1 MAYGGVEYLVAGD
14 GYGIVLE
21 SLTHYVKR
29 LRALGSDPANNA
41 GMFGAIIRQ
50 AAIKRHPA
58 ARRVRQTVLDFL
70 VGGSAPTADDM
81 QIIKNALECYESD
94 IRDATDSERDAI
106 LEPGVDP
113 ASTMRAIREAK
124 AGLCMAD

>member
-21 SLTHYVKR
+21 SLAHYVKR
-29 LRALGSDPANNA
+29 LRMLGSDPANDA
-41 GMFGAIIRQ
+41 GMFGAVIRQ

-58 ARRVRQTVLDFL
+58 ARRVQQTVLDFL
-70 VGGSAPTADDM
+70 AGGSAPTADDM
-81 QIIKNALECYESD
+81 QTVKNALECYESD
-94 IRDATDSERDAI
+94 IRAAADSERDAG
-106 LEPGVDP
+106 LEPGIDP
-113 ASTMRAIREAK
+113 VSTMRAIREAK